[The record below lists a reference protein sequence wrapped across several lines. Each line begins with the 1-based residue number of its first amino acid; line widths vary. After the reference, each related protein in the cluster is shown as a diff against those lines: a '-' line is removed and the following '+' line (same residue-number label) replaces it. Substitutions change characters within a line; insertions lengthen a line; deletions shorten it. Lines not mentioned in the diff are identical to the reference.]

1 MEKCVVTYRM
11 RVILW
16 KNTPVVAAALSSLD
30 VVADA
35 AGPSGVHPVFP
46 AMMVELGFTVTLVH
60 YASRSIGAA
69 CVAVAFATNA
79 RILHRAST
87 YVRGLVGSR

>member
-1 MEKCVVTYRM
+1 MIQIEAKQCQPTLERIPASWKHFSIMEKCAVTYYRM

-35 AGPSGVHPVFP
+35 AGPSGVHPVF
-46 AMMVELGFTVTLVH
+46 
-60 YASRSIGAA
+60 RQ
-69 CVAVAFATNA
+69 
-79 RILHRAST
+79 
-87 YVRGLVGSR
+87 